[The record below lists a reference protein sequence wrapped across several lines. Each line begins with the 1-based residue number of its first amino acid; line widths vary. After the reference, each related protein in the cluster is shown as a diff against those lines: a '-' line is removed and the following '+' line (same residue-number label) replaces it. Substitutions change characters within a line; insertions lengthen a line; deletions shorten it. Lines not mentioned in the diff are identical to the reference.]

1 MRKPKIRELGEAVR
15 ALVGG
20 PYTVNFPKEPIHP
33 PPSFRGKPEYQE
45 DDCVG
50 CGACA
55 EVCPAAAITVTDIGD
70 AHPPQRRLV
79 LRLDR
84 CIYCGQC
91 ELNCLVR
98 VRSEMHGNGKT
109 GIHLTQE
116 YDLATFDRHAA
127 TVEIDL
133 DLVLCEQC
141 GAPVT
146 TRRHL
151 QFVTSEVGPKSY
163 TNPTLMLA
171 REEALGL
178 VQFEPSRYAT
188 VSDRGDA
195 MKVLCPECRRNVVLR
210 ETIGVAD

>member
-20 PYTVNFPKEPIHP
+20 PYTFNFPEEPIEP
-33 PPSFRGKPEYQE
+33 PPGFRGKPEYQDE
-45 DDCVG
+45 DCVG

-55 EVCPAAAITVTDIGD
+55 EVCPAGAITVTDLAD
-70 AHPPQRRLV
+70 AHPPHRRLV

-84 CIYCGQC
+84 CIFCGQC
-91 ELNCLVR
+91 ELNCLIR
-98 VRSEMHGNGKT
+98 VRSEMDGNGKT

-116 YDLATFDRHAA
+116 FDLATFDRHDA
-127 TVEIDL
+127 TVEIDME
-133 DLVLCEQC
+133 LVLCEQC
-141 GAPVT
+141 GKPVA

-151 QFVTSEVGPKSY
+151 QFVANEVGPQSY
-163 TNPTLMLA
+163 TNPTLILA

-178 VQFEPSRYAT
+178 TQFRAPLYAE
-188 VSDRGDA
+188 VSDRGDM

-210 ETIGVAD
+210 ETVGSGA